1 MMKKLIYTVIL
12 LLFSYVS
19 FSQEMN
25 NTLYFLRYS
34 PQANSLNPA
43 ITLEAKVWVGFP
55 ALSSIGLQYNN
66 NSFNLEDIIIKKK
79 NYTGDKP
86 YMISIDNLYDNL
98 SNNTTI
104 NMNTDITLM
113 SIGIRAKRDVYTL
126 EMKHKNTFSMG
137 FDKSLV
143 GFFKEGTAAYKGET
157 IQFGDTQFNGLA
169 YNEIAI
175 GYSRELDKE
184 KKFIV
189 GAKLKLI
196 MGIASMDMSDSNLSL
211 DIAKDGLSANVR
223 SKMDVRVAGPILFKN
238 PNAEEFKID
247 DVDYDD
253 SDVAG
258 TALGSNNLGFGIDL
272 GVQYRLLENVTL
284 YASVLDL
291 GFINWKEGHNV
302 FMNADYDWDGIDFT
316 NQIKDD
322 SFDAMEEFSD
332 ELEKEFVLTKKDEGF
347 IQALPAKLFI
357 GGQYKVKE
365 WFTAGL
371 LSRTQFYNGRVYS
384 SLTASGNIAA
394 TRRLSASLSYS
405 VLNNSYTNVGL
416 GVTAQLG
423 PLQLYMVTDNIF
435 AANLATTQL
444 VNARFG
450 MNIRVGLKKKR
461 KLEEL
466 ELVE

>member
-1 MMKKLIYTVIL
+1 
-12 LLFSYVS
+12 
-19 FSQEMN
+19 
-25 NTLYFLRYS
+25 
-34 PQANSLNPA
+34 
-43 ITLEAKVWVGFP
+43 
-55 ALSSIGLQYNN
+55 
-66 NSFNLEDIIIKKK
+66 
-79 NYTGDKP
+79 
-86 YMISIDNLYDNL
+86 
-98 SNNTTI
+98 
-104 NMNTDITLM
+104 
-113 SIGIRAKRDVYTL
+113 
-126 EMKHKNTFSMG
+126 
-137 FDKSLV
+137 
-143 GFFKEGTAAYKGET
+143 
-157 IQFGDTQFNGLA
+157 
-169 YNEIAI
+169 
-175 GYSRELDKE
+175 
-184 KKFIV
+184 
-189 GAKLKLI
+189 